1 MGTGTWVQNKIE
13 LFEGELVV
21 FKRANS
27 PNYYMRVYIQKEGK
41 HFQKSLKTKSQIN
54 AVELAKIEYK
64 TLQQKVA
71 KEEKV
76 FTISLGEALKEY
88 IELEK
93 ARERRGLIK
102 NQTLVRKETYLR
114 NSFVAYFGEDKKS
127 NDISDKEFE
136 MYIDM
141 RMKRCKRKQTI
152 KQEINCIK
160 HFYRNLLIKKGYCFK
175 MPEVP
180 EIKVRKQDKS
190 RREDTFSNKEYERL
204 YKHMREWVKE
214 NNVSRIR
221 KAEKVYGNKNNKE
234 KKLNEMEWKMEC
246 HRRHLL
252 REIILIA
259 ANTGIRLPGE
269 ILSLK
274 WKHIRVEKRMLPG
287 LYNTDKE
294 VEQLVSFIQIPEDNK
309 TGSRLVIGL
318 AGSYFKRLKQY
329 YRDKFDYEPNP
340 NEPVFMEMVGRR
352 KFEPFCRY
360 ALYRLWGELML
371 SAGLTRID
379 FTPYNFRSFYI
390 TQSILNGMDITLI
403 AKNCGNSPN
412 TIYTHYE
419 FVNMEHNLDKI
430 VKRREMKKETNYE
443 IEI

>member
-21 FKRANS
+21 FQRANS

-41 HFQKSLKTKSQIN
+41 HFQKSLRTKSQIN
-54 AVELAKIEYK
+54 AVELAKVEYK

-93 ARERRGLIK
+93 VRERRGLLQ
-102 NQTLVRKETYLR
+102 NQTLVKKETYLR

-160 HFYRNLLIKKGYCFK
+160 HFYKNLLIKKGYCFK
-175 MPEVP
+175 IPEVP

-190 RREDTFSNKEYERL
+190 RREDTFSIKEYETL

-214 NNVSRIR
+214 KNISRIR

-259 ANTGIRLPGE
+259 ANTGIRLPQE

-352 KFEPFCRY
+352 KFEPYCKY

-430 VKRREMKKETNYE
+430 VKRREIKKETNYE